1 MRRSFAPLVLTA
13 ALLIAGCSSDTG
25 DEATPTADATT
36 STTAALADVANEC
49 DQGATL
55 TNLELAPVEGTPS
68 DQDLTSFD
76 GTKIRLHWFPVKGA
90 SASEPAPTI
99 LMGPGWSLAGD
110 TSTDGAALFGA
121 LSINGMWE
129 NGYNVLTWDP
139 RGFGASEGV
148 ASVND
153 PALEGRDTQAL
164 LDFVAAQP
172 EAQLDGDGDPRA
184 GMVGFSYGGGIQ
196 LTLAGIDCRVDAIV
210 PGIAW
215 HSLGT
220 SLYKAETVKTGW
232 SQILTTT
239 VDPERLDPHIVSA
252 AESGLRDGSLSDEDR
267 DWFLSRGPGDELVGA
282 VTVPTLL
289 IGGTVDTLFTLDE
302 AITNYR
308 LLQANEVP
316 VAMVWFCG
324 GHGTCLTET
333 GDTTQVATS
342 SFAWLDRYLKGN
354 ESAPELPAL
363 DLVDQDGTRWIA
375 TELGQELEPLAVEGG
390 GTLSLTDDSV
400 SGGGPLDLDPADP
413 LGGLVA
419 NVTPTRAEVALEVQS
434 EPLDDDV
441 LLLGAPTLTLTY
453 SGVLPEGETDGRV
466 FAQLI
471 DDETGLVV
479 GNQIT
484 PIALVLD
491 DEEQT
496 VEVPLEVIAHH
507 LDAGA
512 TLTLQIVA
520 STTAYA
526 TPLFGGELDASVS
539 LSLPVADPAAVTKG

>member
-1 MRRSFAPLVLTA
+1 
-13 ALLIAGCSSDTG
+13 
-25 DEATPTADATT
+25 
-36 STTAALADVANEC
+36 
-49 DQGATL
+49 
-55 TNLELAPVEGTPS
+55 
-68 DQDLTSFD
+68 
-76 GTKIRLHWFPVKGA
+76 
-90 SASEPAPTI
+90 
-99 LMGPGWSLAGD
+99 MGPGWSLAGD

-375 TELGQELEPLAVEGG
+375 TELGQELEPLAVEGV

>member
-1 MRRSFAPLVLTA
+1 
-13 ALLIAGCSSDTG
+13 
-25 DEATPTADATT
+25 
-36 STTAALADVANEC
+36 
-49 DQGATL
+49 
-55 TNLELAPVEGTPS
+55 
-68 DQDLTSFD
+68 
-76 GTKIRLHWFPVKGA
+76 
-90 SASEPAPTI
+90 
-99 LMGPGWSLAGD
+99 
-110 TSTDGAALFGA
+110 
-121 LSINGMWE
+121 
-129 NGYNVLTWDP
+129 
-139 RGFGASEGV
+139 
-148 ASVND
+148 
-153 PALEGRDTQAL
+153 
-164 LDFVAAQP
+164 
-172 EAQLDGDGDPRA
+172 
-184 GMVGFSYGGGIQ
+184 
-196 LTLAGIDCRVDAIV
+196 
-210 PGIAW
+210 
-215 HSLGT
+215 
-220 SLYKAETVKTGW
+220 
-232 SQILTTT
+232 
-239 VDPERLDPHIVSA
+239 
-252 AESGLRDGSLSDEDR
+252 
-267 DWFLSRGPGDELVGA
+267 
-282 VTVPTLL
+282 
-289 IGGTVDTLFTLDE
+289 VDTLFTLDE